1 MTKWQEIIG
10 IMETTDYNFS
20 MLTKLE
26 AQGGMIGL
34 RIEESLKQQKLSQ
47 KHLAMMIGVTES
59 ALSRYINGER
69 EPKMEVLANIATA
82 LNTTVDYL
90 VTGKEEQ
97 SDFESL
103 YRLVARGSRDLDEN
117 EKMKLIEAILRK
129 V

>member
-1 MTKWQEIIG
+1 
-10 IMETTDYNFS
+10 
-20 MLTKLE
+20 
-26 AQGGMIGL
+26 MIGL

-129 V
+129 VWFRTNSIQ